1 MHPVAAPGSQL
12 HTGFVA
18 ITVLGELR
26 LDGEALSPRERVVL
40 ATLVVRAGRP
50 VSPDEL
56 ADAYWGE
63 RPPATWPKQGQ
74 AAVGRLR
81 RRLGPSSILT
91 GPGGYT
97 LTADPESIDA
107 GRFERLA
114 TAGRLHL
121 MAGEPGRA
129 VAALEDALGL
139 WRGEP
144 YADLPAWPAAQAES
158 ARLGELLAMAREDL
172 VQARLDRG
180 DRDSV
185 VADTER
191 LVAEYPLRE
200 RRWVLLATAL
210 YRAGRQ
216 ADALAAVRAA
226 RRRLDEELGVEPG
239 PELSELE
246 VAILRHDPTL
256 DPTPVA
262 EAARAECPYRGLTA
276 FDAGDEHNF
285 FGRADEVVAAL
296 DRLNRG
302 RFLTLAGPSGCGK
315 SSLVRAGI
323 APSLR
328 RRGLSVRVTTP
339 GARAGAE
346 LRNALATAS
355 DDVVV
360 VDQFEELFQ
369 LRIPEEQVAELCGQL
384 ATYPGTVV
392 LTVRSDFLD
401 ECGAQ
406 PALARLLAEGVRL
419 VTPMVETQ
427 LREVIVEPARRSGLR
442 LEHGLVELVLRDAA
456 GAPGVLPHVSHALV
470 ETWLRREGSV
480 LTIDG
485 YESSGGISG
494 AIAQS
499 ADRLYRSLAPD
510 QRDLCRSTLLRLVAL
525 APDGSP
531 VRQRLRLGPLRA
543 DQARDQVL
551 SRLAGARL
559 VSTEGDSVV
568 VAHEAVALA
577 WPRLRSWLQESA
589 DDVRRMAA
597 LAGAAERWEADGQP
611 AEDLYRG
618 ARLETALELQ
628 ATAAF
633 DLTPVENRFLAES
646 RRHEGARLADL
657 RERTRL
663 EARQN
668 RRLRGLLVAA
678 VALLLV
684 SVVAG
689 GLLVAANREAD
700 QQRESAPVEA
710 LVARSLALR
719 ESERD
724 VAALLAAEA
733 YRRWPD
739 DPRARSALMGTL
751 TAAGGFLG
759 NSYLPGPAARPGA
772 GIPGSDAYLVAGD
785 TDVAVVGTDGVTHAS
800 ADVEWS
806 PAGGD
811 VGPGLVAVSADGR
824 TGVLARRLG
833 PSPAGSPARVEV
845 VVIELPSLV
854 QRGTPVRFAMEAGS
868 LAVAPDGS
876 WAALGHAT
884 EGQVAVV
891 GLDDGS
897 VRRRTFEL
905 DRLRSDWA
913 AATLLTATDR
923 GRLVV
928 GGAYAALR
936 VLDPDDLRVVRRI
949 RVPAGSADVAVA
961 TNGRLV
967 VTSGSDRL
975 LLVHLVSGR
984 VGWSHLFGVAH
995 PAPCPYLAVSAAA
1008 RSVFCGDWFGN
1019 LQRHDLRTGLSVESL
1034 DPQLGSVGPLLVSE
1048 DGAELA
1054 ALGAG
1059 VPAVSR
1065 WRLDGTGLVTTL
1077 VARGSVVYEGW
1088 DDTDTSF
1095 LVARRPGRADE
1106 FDDLDRFALW
1116 DPERDTATF
1125 TVPGRAEGVGWAGAG
1140 ILVGWS
1146 HQAGGVAFLD
1156 TARGEWYRNAPELDR
1171 YDRLWPGASGE
1182 IAYGSSPD
1190 GNVVLID
1197 PETGRPTG
1205 DAVKVGGYVGSV
1217 SENPDASRI
1226 ATASWNDGW
1235 DVRVHDVASGEVVA
1249 DGLAGPRLVAYAPNG
1264 DLYAAQDGRITRHD
1278 PSDLRR
1284 LGTLPGAHGEV
1295 NSLQFT
1301 RDGSLL
1307 LATAN
1312 DETATLYDVSTGLR
1326 LGDPIQTAAPLIVP
1340 AWLHPDGETLAMTV
1354 KQGVALW
1361 DLDPARQ
1368 FDAGCRL
1375 AGRELTPEE
1384 WATYLG
1390 DAAQV
1395 ATCADVLGRT

>member
-1 MHPVAAPGSQL
+1 M
-12 HTGFVA
+12 A

-40 ATLVVRAGRP
+40 ATLVVRAGRA
-50 VSPDEL
+50 VSPHEL

-63 RPPATWPKQGQ
+63 SPPATWPKQVQ

-81 RRLGPSSILT
+81 RRLGPSSIIT

-97 LTADPESIDA
+97 LAADPESVDA

-144 YADLPAWPAAQAES
+144 YADLPEWPAAQAES

-172 VQARLDRG
+172 VQARMDRG

-185 VADTER
+185 VAETER

-216 ADALAAVRAA
+216 ADALAAVRLA

-256 DPTPVA
+256 DVTPVT
-262 EAARAECPYRGLTA
+262 EAAAAECPYRGLTA
-276 FDAGDEHNF
+276 FDAVDEQNF
-285 FGRADEVVAAL
+285 FGRDEEVVAAL

-302 RFLTLAGPSGCGK
+302 RFLALAGPSGCGK

-328 RRGLSVRVTTP
+328 RRGLSVRVVTP
-339 GARAGAE
+339 TAGAGAQ
-346 LRNALATAS
+346 LRSAIATAS
-355 DDVVV
+355 DDVLI

-369 LRIPEEQVAELCGQL
+369 FRLPEEQVAELCGEL
-384 ATYPGTVV
+384 ARYPGAVV

-401 ECGAQ
+401 ECAAQ
-406 PALARLLAEGVRL
+406 PALAPLLAEGVRL
-419 VTPMVETQ
+419 VTPMTEGQ
-427 LREVIVEPARRSGLR
+427 LRVVIVEPARRSGLR

-470 ETWLRREGSV
+470 ETWQRREGSV

-499 ADRLYRSLAPD
+499 ADRLYRSLTPD

-531 VRQRLRLGPLRA
+531 IRQRLRLGPLRA

-551 SRLAGARL
+551 SRLAAARL
-559 VSTEGDSVV
+559 ISTEGDSVV

-577 WPRLRSWLQESA
+577 WPRLRNWLQESA
-589 DDVRRMAA
+589 DGVRRMAA

-618 ARLETALELQ
+618 ARLEAALELQ
-628 ATAAF
+628 ASSAF
-633 DLTPVENRFLAES
+633 DLTPVESRFLAES
-646 RRHEGARLADL
+646 RRREEARLADL
-657 RERTRL
+657 RERTRR

-678 VALLLV
+678 VVLLMVSGVAAGLLV
-684 SVVAG
+684 S
-689 GLLVAANREAD
+689 ANREAD
-700 QQRESAPVEA
+700 QQRESASVEA

-759 NSYLPGPAARPGA
+759 NSYLQGPAARSGA

-806 PAGGD
+806 TAGGD
-811 VGPGLVAVSADGR
+811 VGSGLVAVSADGR
-824 TGVLARRLG
+824 TGVLARGFR
-833 PSPAGSPARVEV
+833 PSGGSSARVELV
-845 VVIELPSLV
+845 AVELPSLV
-854 QRGTPVRFAMEAGS
+854 RRGTPVRFAMEPGS
-868 LAVAPDGS
+868 LAVSPDGS

-884 EGQVAVV
+884 DGQVAVV
-891 GLDDGS
+891 DLDDGS
-897 VRRRTFEL
+897 VRRRTFDL
-905 DRLRSDWA
+905 DGLRSDWA
-913 AATLLTATDR
+913 AATLLTATER

-928 GGAYAALR
+928 GGAFAALR
-936 VLDPDDLRVVRRI
+936 VLHPDDLRVVRRI

-961 TNGRLV
+961 TDGGLV

-975 LLVHLVSGR
+975 LVAPLATGTIR
-984 VGWSHLFGVAH
+984 WSLPFQIAH
-995 PAPCPYLAVSAAA
+995 PAPCPYLAISAAA

-1034 DPQLGSVGPLLVSE
+1034 DPQLGSVGPLLVSD

-1065 WRLDGTGLVTTL
+1065 WRLDGSGPVTTL

-1106 FDDLDRFALW
+1106 YDDLDRFALW
-1116 DPERDTATF
+1116 DPERDAAAF

-1146 HQAGGVAFLD
+1146 NRAGGVAFLD
-1156 TARGEWYRNAPELDR
+1156 TARGGWYRNHPELDR
-1171 YDRLWPGASGE
+1171 YGRFWPGASGA
-1182 IAYGSSPD
+1182 ITYGSSPD
-1190 GNVVLID
+1190 GDVVLID
-1197 PETGRPTG
+1197 PATGRPTG
-1205 DAVKVGGYVGSV
+1205 NAVKVGGFVASV

-1226 ATASWNDGW
+1226 ATASWDNGW
-1235 DVRVHDVASGEVVA
+1235 TVRVHDVASGKVVA
-1249 DGLAGPRLVAYAPNG
+1249 DGLVGPQLVAYAPNG

-1326 LGDPIQTAAPLIVP
+1326 LGDPIRTAAPLIVP
-1340 AWLHPDGETLAMTV
+1340 AWLHPDGKTLAMTV
-1354 KQGVALW
+1354 KEGVALW
-1361 DLDPARQ
+1361 DLDPTRQ
-1368 FDAGCRL
+1368 FAAACRL

-1384 WATYLG
+1384 WTTYLG
-1390 DAAQV
+1390 DDAHQI
-1395 ATCADVLGRT
+1395 ATCADVLWRN